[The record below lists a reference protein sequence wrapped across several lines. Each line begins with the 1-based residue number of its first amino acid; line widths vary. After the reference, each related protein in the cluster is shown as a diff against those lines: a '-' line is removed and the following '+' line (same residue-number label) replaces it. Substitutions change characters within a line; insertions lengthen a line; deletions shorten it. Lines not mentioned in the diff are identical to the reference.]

1 MNKSKLTKPYFLIPI
16 AVLCCFLWGSA
27 FPFVKVGYKLF
38 DIQPNDYFSQIVF
51 GGMRFVISGILVILV
66 GSLTQKR
73 FLKPKNKK
81 TVGYSFILALIQ
93 TAVQHALFYVGIAH
107 TSGVKSSVLVSL
119 NVFCVLLVSTLIFRL
134 EKLNSQKI
142 IGTVLGFLGVVL
154 INLGPG
160 GFGNGFTL
168 EGEGVILLSDI
179 AYAFSNVLIKKYS
192 KYENPVT
199 LSGYQFFIGG
209 IIMILFGYIAGGR
222 VTNISGFGGILT
234 LVYLGF
240 VSAVSYT
247 VWGILLKHNPVS
259 KVSVIGFMI
268 PVFGVLLSALILGET
283 KEAFNVKSLI
293 SLLLVSVGIYI
304 VNANFKRKNKLA

>member
-1 MNKSKLTKPYFLIPI
+1 MSKSKLTKSYVVIPI
-16 AVLCCFLWGSA
+16 AILCCFLWGSA
-27 FPFVKVGYKLF
+27 FPLVKVGYKMF
-38 DIQPNDYFSQIVF
+38 NIAPNDYFSQIVF
-51 GGMRFVISGILVILV
+51 GGMRFVISGFLVILA
-66 GSLTQKR
+66 GSVAQKS
-73 FLKPKNKK
+73 FLKPKNKV
-81 TVGYSFILALIQ
+81 TVRYCLILAFIQ
-93 TAVQHALFYVGIAH
+93 TAIQHALFYVGIAH
-107 TSGVKSSVLVSL
+107 VSGVKSSVLVSL

-142 IGTVLGFLGVVL
+142 IGTILGFLGVVL
-154 INLGPG
+154 INFGPG
-160 GFGNGFTL
+160 GFGQGFTL

-192 KYENPVT
+192 KEENTVT

-209 IIMILFGYIAGGR
+209 IIMILFGYLAGGR
-222 VTNISGFGGILT
+222 VINTSGFGGIFI

-283 KEAFNVKSLI
+283 KEAFNIKSLI
-293 SLLLVSVGIYI
+293 SLILVSIGIYI
-304 VNANFKRKNKLA
+304 VNANFKRKNKVA